1 MKADS
6 TQPIAAPGRCDDCRN
21 MPIAISFQ
29 TQEPEFGMVT
39 RRNVC
44 NDCARKYWPEPID
57 PEQEIAALTQ
67 QVADLQAEVARLRGA
82 SPGPCAK
89 CEAPLVVVD
98 GGHWTCYKCALRE
111 TEELW
116 SKSARLREC
125 VECGQNSFAISPVH
139 PSQGFCWTCHK
150 LLTIEALAGE
160 KHDG

>member
-1 MKADS
+1 MWDS
-6 TQPIAAPGRCDDCRN
+6 TSRLNERVDVIGEHIALC
-21 MPIAISFQ
+21 I
-29 TQEPEFGMVT
+29 
-39 RRNVC
+39 
-44 NDCARKYWPEPID
+44 NDH
-57 PEQEIAALTQ
+57 AALTQ

>member
-6 TQPIAAPGRCDDCRN
+6 TQPIATPVDRFEKFLASQNGCFPNERPCKACA
-21 MPIAISFQ
+21 IAFAASE
-29 TQEPEFGMVT
+29 T
-39 RRNVC
+39 
-44 NDCARKYWPEPID
+44 
-57 PEQEIAALTQ
+57 AALTQ